1 MKVGFISSSSFQNPG
16 GIKSHILNLHHEF
29 EKRHI
34 SSKII
39 VPKRSNSESG
49 AKYGKN
55 VILVGTAFPIPFN
68 ASQADLSLYFNLL
81 SLGKILRRE
90 RFDILHFHNFAF
102 PSILEILS
110 FSSAT
115 HILTLHFNPDGSDL
129 LKNIPWFPAMVTKIL
144 NWKIH
149 GIIAVSPV
157 AMEIAKGYRGP
168 KRIIPN
174 GVNTNLFRPGTFPSS
189 RSGSETLQGR
199 TTGFKHGSPTLLF
212 VGRLEKRK
220 GLLFLLNAFLALQ
233 KKYPKIRLFVVG
245 EGEERKSCDRFIK
258 KHAVKNVQFL
268 GKKTDEELAQIYRQA
283 DIFCSPALYGE
294 SFGIV
299 LLEAMAS
306 GLPVVAFANRG
317 YRQFLGG
324 TKGEAGLVPVEN
336 IPMLINTIDTM
347 LANHLLRKE
356 LSEWGIKEAKQY
368 SWQTIADQVLN
379 FYQEVLQK
387 KSS

>member
-16 GIKSHILNLHHEF
+16 GVKSHILNLHHEF

-39 VPKRSNSESG
+39 VPKRSRSESG

-81 SLGKILRRE
+81 SLRKILNRE

-110 FSSAT
+110 FSNAT
-115 HILTLHFNPDGSDL
+115 HILTLHSNPDGSDL
-129 LKNIPWFPAMVTKIL
+129 LKNLPWIPAIATKIL
-144 NWKIH
+144 NWKIQ
-149 GIIAVSPV
+149 GVIAVSPI

-174 GVNTNLFRPGTFPSS
+174 GVNTDLFAPGS
-189 RSGSETLQGR
+189 
-199 TTGFKHGSPTLLF
+199 FKQEADTILF
-212 VGRLEKRK
+212 VGRLEERK
-220 GLLFLLNAFLALQ
+220 GLVFLLRAFLALQ
-233 KKYPKIRLFVVG
+233 KKYSKIRLLVVG
-245 EGEERKSCDRFIK
+245 EGEERKACDGFIK
-258 KHAVKNVQFL
+258 KHAVKNVRFL
-268 GKKTDEELAQIYRQA
+268 GKNTDKELAKIYRQA

-306 GLPVVAFANRG
+306 GVPVVAFANRG
-317 YRQFLGG
+317 YRQFLQG
-324 TKGEAGLVPVEN
+324 TKGEKGLVPVGN
-336 IPMLINTIDTM
+336 VPMLADTIDAM
-347 LANHLLRKE
+347 LTNRLLTKE
-356 LSEWGIKEAKQY
+356 LSEWGIREAKRY
-368 SWQTIADQVLN
+368 SWQTIADRTLN

-387 KSS
+387 KST

>member
-1 MKVGFISSSSFQNPG
+1 MKVGFISSSSFQSPG

-29 EKRHI
+29 EKRNI

-39 VPKRSNSESG
+39 VPKRSHSESG

-55 VILVGTAFPIPFN
+55 VLLVGTAFPIPFN

-81 SLGKILRRE
+81 SLRKILRRE
-90 RFDILHFHNFAF
+90 RFDILHFHNLPF

-110 FSSAT
+110 FSNAT

-129 LKNIPWFPAMVTKIL
+129 LKNLPWFPTMVTKIL

-149 GIIAVSPV
+149 GVIAVSPI

-174 GVNTNLFRPGTFPSS
+174 GVNTDLFAPGSAASS
-189 RSGSETLQGR
+189 R
-199 TTGFKHGSPTLLF
+199 FKHEPNTILF
-212 VGRLEKRK
+212 VGRLEERK
-220 GLLFLLNAFLALQ
+220 GLLFLLRAFLELQ
-233 KKYPKIRLFVVG
+233 KKHPKIRLLVLG
-245 EGEERKSCDRFIK
+245 EGKERETCERFVRRY
-258 KHAVKNVQFL
+258 AVKNVQFL
-268 GKKTDEELAQIYRQA
+268 GKKTDEELAKIYRQA

-306 GLPVVAFANRG
+306 GVPVVAFANRG
-317 YRQFLGG
+317 YMDFLQG
-324 TKGEAGLVPVEN
+324 TKGERGLVPVGN
-336 IPMLINTIDTM
+336 IPMLAHTIEAM
-347 LANHLLRKE
+347 LTNHFLRKE
-356 LSEWGIKEAKQY
+356 LSEWGIKQAKQY
-368 SWQTIADQVLN
+368 SWQTIADQTLD
-379 FYQEVLQK
+379 FYQEVLRK